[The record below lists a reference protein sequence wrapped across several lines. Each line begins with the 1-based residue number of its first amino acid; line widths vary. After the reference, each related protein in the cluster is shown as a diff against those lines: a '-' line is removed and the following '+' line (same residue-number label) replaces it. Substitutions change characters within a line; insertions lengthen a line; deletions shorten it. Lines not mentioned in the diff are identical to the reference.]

1 MHEFVNW
8 EYEQFQYSNIVI
20 NSSSPETYMK
30 MLIPYEY
37 LLAKMSKII
46 MLFKKCLCC
55 CKGNCL

>member
-37 LLAKMSKII
+37 VLAKMSKNNHAI
-46 MLFKKCLCC
+46 
-55 CKGNCL
+55 